1 MIQKKTRLPMNLP
14 NRLTL
19 LRIAMIP
26 LYLVLLT
33 GSAGCR
39 IGAALVFA
47 AASIT
52 DFFDG
57 RIARNR
63 NLITDFG
70 KFMDPI
76 ADKLLVLLPFLYFC
90 ATEPFGVAD
99 VWPVML
105 MVARE
110 IIVSGFRLV
119 ASTKGKVIAAD
130 KFGKVKT
137 AVQMVTVIAMTL
149 RPIIESAIPWF
160 GKIPWALLWLCGVLS
175 VYSGAEMIRKNLHIL
190 EVEE

>member
-1 MIQKKTRLPMNLP
+1 MKKSKLPMNLP
-14 NRLTL
+14 NRLTM

-26 LYLVLLT
+26 VYLLLLT
-33 GSAGCR
+33 GGNWCRFAAG
-39 IGAALVFA
+39 LVFA

-52 DFFDG
+52 DYFDG
-57 RIARNR
+57 KIARER
-63 NLITDFG
+63 SLITDFG

-137 AVQMVTVIAMTL
+137 ATQMVTVITMTL

>member
-1 MIQKKTRLPMNLP
+1 MKKNKLPMNLP
-14 NRLTL
+14 NRLTMV
-19 LRIAMIP
+19 RIVMIP
-26 LYLVLLT
+26 VYLLLLT
-33 GSAGCR
+33 GGNWCRFAAG
-39 IGAALVFA
+39 LVFA

-52 DFFDG
+52 DYFDG
-57 RIARNR
+57 KIARER
-63 NLITDFG
+63 SLITDFG

-99 VWPVML
+99 VWPVIL

-137 AVQMVTVIAMTL
+137 ATQMVTVITMTL

>member
-1 MIQKKTRLPMNLP
+1 MKKNKLPMNLP
-14 NRLTL
+14 NRLTMV
-19 LRIAMIP
+19 RIVMIP
-26 LYLVLLT
+26 VYLLLLT
-33 GSAGCR
+33 GGNWCRFAAG
-39 IGAALVFA
+39 LVFA

-52 DFFDG
+52 DYFDG
-57 RIARNR
+57 KIARER
-63 NLITDFG
+63 SLITDFG

-99 VWPVML
+99 VWPVIL

-137 AVQMVTVIAMTL
+137 ATQMVTVITMTL
-149 RPIIESAIPWF
+149 RPIIESVIPWF

-175 VYSGAEMIRKNLHIL
+175 VYSSAEMIRKNLHIL

>member
-1 MIQKKTRLPMNLP
+1 MKKNKLPMNLP
-14 NRLTL
+14 NRLTM

-26 LYLVLLT
+26 VYLLLLT
-33 GSAGCR
+33 GGNWCRFAAG
-39 IGAALVFA
+39 LVFA

-52 DFFDG
+52 DYFDG
-57 RIARNR
+57 RIARER
-63 NLITDFG
+63 SLITDFG

-76 ADKLLVLLPFLYFC
+76 ADKLLVLLPFMYFC

-137 AVQMVTVIAMTL
+137 ATQMVTVITMTL

>member
-1 MIQKKTRLPMNLP
+1 MKKSKLPMNLP
-14 NRLTL
+14 NRLTMV
-19 LRIAMIP
+19 RIVMIP
-26 LYLVLLT
+26 VYLFLLT
-33 GSAGCR
+33 GGNWCRFAAG
-39 IGAALVFA
+39 LVFA

-52 DFFDG
+52 DYFDG
-57 RIARNR
+57 KIARER
-63 NLITDFG
+63 SLITDFG

-76 ADKLLVLLPFLYFC
+76 ADKLLVLLPFMYFC

-137 AVQMVTVIAMTL
+137 ATQMVTVITMTL

>member
-1 MIQKKTRLPMNLP
+1 MKKSKLPMNLP
-14 NRLTL
+14 NRLTM

-26 LYLVLLT
+26 VYLLLLT
-33 GSAGCR
+33 GGNWCRFAAG
-39 IGAALVFA
+39 LVFA

-52 DFFDG
+52 DYFDG
-57 RIARNR
+57 RIARER
-63 NLITDFG
+63 SLITDFG

-76 ADKLLVLLPFLYFC
+76 ADKLLVLLPFMYFC

-137 AVQMVTVIAMTL
+137 ATQMVTVITMTL

>member
-1 MIQKKTRLPMNLP
+1 MKKSKLPMNLP
-14 NRLTL
+14 NRLTM

-26 LYLVLLT
+26 VYLLLLT
-33 GSAGCR
+33 GNNWCRFAAG
-39 IGAALVFA
+39 LVFA

-52 DFFDG
+52 DYFDG
-57 RIARNR
+57 RIARER

-110 IIVSGFRLV
+110 IVVSGFRLV
-119 ASTKGKVIAAD
+119 ASAQGSVIAAD

-137 AVQMVTVIAMTL
+137 AVQMGTVLALTL
-149 RPIIESAIPWF
+149 RPAIVPALPWF
-160 GKIPWALLWLCGVLS
+160 GTLCFVFLWICGALAL
-175 VYSGAEMIRKNLHIL
+175 YSGVEMIVKNRRIL

>member
-1 MIQKKTRLPMNLP
+1 MKKSKLPMNLP
-14 NRLTL
+14 NRLTM

-26 LYLVLLT
+26 VYLLLLT
-33 GSAGCR
+33 GGNWCRFAAG
-39 IGAALVFA
+39 LVFA

-52 DFFDG
+52 DYFDG
-57 RIARNR
+57 KIARER
-63 NLITDFG
+63 SLITDFG

-76 ADKLLVLLPFLYFC
+76 ADKLLVLLPFMYFC

>member
-1 MIQKKTRLPMNLP
+1 MKKNKLPMNLP
-14 NRLTL
+14 NRLTMV
-19 LRIAMIP
+19 RIVMIP
-26 LYLVLLT
+26 VYLFLLT
-33 GSAGCR
+33 GNNWCRFAAG
-39 IGAALVFA
+39 LVFA

-52 DFFDG
+52 DYFDG
-57 RIARNR
+57 RISRER

>member
-1 MIQKKTRLPMNLP
+1 MKKSKLPMNLP

-26 LYLVLLT
+26 LYLILLT
-33 GSAGCR
+33 GGLWSRFA
-39 IGAALVFA
+39 AALVFA

-52 DFFDG
+52 DYFDG
-57 RIARNR
+57 KIARKH

-76 ADKLLVLLPFLYFC
+76 ADKLLVLLPFVYFC
-90 ATEPFGVAD
+90 AIEPFGVAD
-99 VWPVML
+99 VWPVII

-110 IIVSGFRLV
+110 IVVSGFRLV
-119 ASTKGKVIAAD
+119 ACTQGRVIAAD

-137 AVQMVTVIAMTL
+137 ATQMVTVIAMTL
-149 RPIIESAIPWF
+149 HPIIVLVLPWF
-160 GKIPWALLWLCGVLS
+160 GTVCFAFLWVCGALS
-175 VYSGAEMIRKNLHIL
+175 AYSAAEMVIKNRSIL

>member
-1 MIQKKTRLPMNLP
+1 MKKSKLPMNLP
-14 NRLTL
+14 NRLTM

-26 LYLVLLT
+26 VYLLLLT
-33 GSAGCR
+33 GGNWCRFAAG
-39 IGAALVFA
+39 LVFA

-52 DFFDG
+52 DYFDG
-57 RIARNR
+57 RIARER

-76 ADKLLVLLPFLYFC
+76 ADKLLVLLPCLYFC

-137 AVQMVTVIAMTL
+137 ATQMVTVITTTL

>member
-1 MIQKKTRLPMNLP
+1 MKKSKLPMNLP
-14 NRLTL
+14 NRLTM

-26 LYLVLLT
+26 VYLLLLT
-33 GSAGCR
+33 GGNWCRFAAG
-39 IGAALVFA
+39 LVFA

-52 DFFDG
+52 DYFDG
-57 RIARNR
+57 KIARER
-63 NLITDFG
+63 SLITDFG

-76 ADKLLVLLPFLYFC
+76 ADKLLVLLPFMYFC

-130 KFGKVKT
+130 KSGKVKT
-137 AVQMVTVIAMTL
+137 ATQMVTVITMTL

>member
-1 MIQKKTRLPMNLP
+1 MKKNKLPMNLP
-14 NRLTL
+14 NRLTM

-26 LYLVLLT
+26 VYLLLLT
-33 GSAGCR
+33 GGNWCRFAAG
-39 IGAALVFA
+39 LVFA

-52 DFFDG
+52 DYFDG
-57 RIARNR
+57 RIARER
-63 NLITDFG
+63 SLITDFG

-76 ADKLLVLLPFLYFC
+76 ADKLLVLLPFMYFC

-119 ASTKGKVIAAD
+119 ASMKGKVIAAD

-137 AVQMVTVIAMTL
+137 ATQMVTVITMTL

>member
-1 MIQKKTRLPMNLP
+1 MKKSKLPMNLP
-14 NRLTL
+14 NRLTMV
-19 LRIAMIP
+19 RIAMIP
-26 LYLVLLT
+26 VYLLLLT
-33 GSAGCR
+33 GGNWCRFAAG
-39 IGAALVFA
+39 LVFA

-52 DFFDG
+52 DYFDG
-57 RIARNR
+57 KIARER
-63 NLITDFG
+63 SLITDFG

-137 AVQMVTVIAMTL
+137 ATQMVTVITMTL

>member
-1 MIQKKTRLPMNLP
+1 MKKNKLPMNLP
-14 NRLTL
+14 NRLTMV
-19 LRIAMIP
+19 RIAMIP
-26 LYLVLLT
+26 VYLLLLT
-33 GSAGCR
+33 GGNWCRFAAG
-39 IGAALVFA
+39 LVFA

-52 DFFDG
+52 DYFDG
-57 RIARNR
+57 KIARER
-63 NLITDFG
+63 SLITDFG

-137 AVQMVTVIAMTL
+137 ATQMVTVITMTL

-175 VYSGAEMIRKNLHIL
+175 VSARISQVGSE
-190 EVEE
+190 

>member
-1 MIQKKTRLPMNLP
+1 MKKNKLPMNLP
-14 NRLTL
+14 NRLTMV
-19 LRIAMIP
+19 RIAMIP
-26 LYLVLLT
+26 VYLLLLT
-33 GSAGCR
+33 GGNWCRFAAG
-39 IGAALVFA
+39 LVFA

-52 DFFDG
+52 DYFDG
-57 RIARNR
+57 KIARER
-63 NLITDFG
+63 SLITDFG

-137 AVQMVTVIAMTL
+137 ATQMVTVITMTL

>member
-1 MIQKKTRLPMNLP
+1 MKKSKLPMNLP
-14 NRLTL
+14 NRLTM

-26 LYLVLLT
+26 VYLLLLT
-33 GSAGCR
+33 GGNWCRFAAG
-39 IGAALVFA
+39 LVFA

-52 DFFDG
+52 DYFDG
-57 RIARNR
+57 KIARER

-76 ADKLLVLLPFLYFC
+76 ADKLLVLLPFMYFC

-119 ASTKGKVIAAD
+119 ASTKGKVISAD

-137 AVQMVTVIAMTL
+137 ATQMVTVITMTL

>member
-1 MIQKKTRLPMNLP
+1 MKKSKLPMNLP
-14 NRLTL
+14 NRLTMV
-19 LRIAMIP
+19 RIVMIP
-26 LYLVLLT
+26 VYLLLLT
-33 GSAGCR
+33 GGNWCRFAAG
-39 IGAALVFA
+39 LVFA

-52 DFFDG
+52 DYFDG
-57 RIARNR
+57 KIARER
-63 NLITDFG
+63 SLITDFG

-137 AVQMVTVIAMTL
+137 ATQMVTVITMTL

>member
-1 MIQKKTRLPMNLP
+1 MKKNKLPMNLP
-14 NRLTL
+14 NRLTMV
-19 LRIAMIP
+19 RIAMIP
-26 LYLVLLT
+26 VYLLLLT
-33 GSAGCR
+33 GGNWCRFAAG
-39 IGAALVFA
+39 LVFA

-52 DFFDG
+52 DYFDG
-57 RIARNR
+57 RIARER

-137 AVQMVTVIAMTL
+137 ATQMVTVITMTL

>member
-1 MIQKKTRLPMNLP
+1 MKKSKLPMNLP
-14 NRLTL
+14 NRLTM

-26 LYLVLLT
+26 VYLLLLT
-33 GSAGCR
+33 GGNWCRFAAG
-39 IGAALVFA
+39 LVFA

-52 DFFDG
+52 DYFDG
-57 RIARNR
+57 KIARER

-76 ADKLLVLLPFLYFC
+76 ADKLLVLLPFMYFC
-90 ATEPFGVAD
+90 ATEPFGLAD

-137 AVQMVTVIAMTL
+137 ATQMVTVITMTL

>member
-1 MIQKKTRLPMNLP
+1 MKKSKLPMNLP
-14 NRLTL
+14 NRLTM

-26 LYLVLLT
+26 VYLLLLT
-33 GSAGCR
+33 GGNWCRFAAG
-39 IGAALVFA
+39 LVFA

-52 DFFDG
+52 DYFDG
-57 RIARNR
+57 KIARER

-76 ADKLLVLLPFLYFC
+76 ADKLLVLLPFMYFC

-137 AVQMVTVIAMTL
+137 ATQMVTVITMTL

>member
-1 MIQKKTRLPMNLP
+1 MKKNKLPMNLP
-14 NRLTL
+14 NRLTMV
-19 LRIAMIP
+19 RIVMIP
-26 LYLVLLT
+26 VYLFLLT
-33 GSAGCR
+33 GGNWCRFAAG
-39 IGAALVFA
+39 LVFA

-52 DFFDG
+52 DYFDG
-57 RIARNR
+57 KIARER

-76 ADKLLVLLPFLYFC
+76 ADKLLVLLPFMYFC

-137 AVQMVTVIAMTL
+137 AVQMVTVITMTL

>member
-1 MIQKKTRLPMNLP
+1 MKKSKLPMNLP
-14 NRLTL
+14 NRLTM

-26 LYLVLLT
+26 VYLLLLT
-33 GSAGCR
+33 GGNWCRFAAG
-39 IGAALVFA
+39 LVFA

-52 DFFDG
+52 DYFDG
-57 RIARNR
+57 KIARER

-76 ADKLLVLLPFLYFC
+76 ADKLLVLLPFMYFC

-110 IIVSGFRLV
+110 ITVSGFRLV

-137 AVQMVTVIAMTL
+137 ATQMVTVITMTL

>member
-1 MIQKKTRLPMNLP
+1 MKKNKLPMNLP
-14 NRLTL
+14 NRLTMV
-19 LRIAMIP
+19 RIVMIP
-26 LYLVLLT
+26 VYLLLLT
-33 GSAGCR
+33 GGNWCRFAAG
-39 IGAALVFA
+39 LVFA

-52 DFFDG
+52 DYFDG
-57 RIARNR
+57 KIARER
-63 NLITDFG
+63 SLITDFG

-99 VWPVML
+99 VWPVIL

-137 AVQMVTVIAMTL
+137 ATQMVTVITMTL
-149 RPIIESAIPWF
+149 RPSIESAIPWF

-175 VYSGAEMIRKNLHIL
+175 VYSGAEMIRKNLHTL

>member
-1 MIQKKTRLPMNLP
+1 MKKSKLPMNLP

-19 LRIAMIP
+19 IRIAMIP
-26 LYLVLLT
+26 LYLLLLT
-33 GSAGCR
+33 GGNWCRFAAG
-39 IGAALVFA
+39 LVFA

-52 DFFDG
+52 DYFDG
-57 RIARNR
+57 KIARER
-63 NLITDFG
+63 GLITDFG

-76 ADKLLVLLPFLYFC
+76 ADKLLVLLPFMYFC

-137 AVQMVTVIAMTL
+137 ATQMVTVIAMTL
-149 RPIIESAIPWF
+149 RPIIESVIPWF
-160 GKIPWALLWLCGVLS
+160 DKIPWTLLWACGVLS

>member
-1 MIQKKTRLPMNLP
+1 MKKSKLPMNLP
-14 NRLTL
+14 NRLTM

-26 LYLVLLT
+26 VYLLLLT
-33 GSAGCR
+33 GGNWCRFAAG
-39 IGAALVFA
+39 LVFA

-52 DFFDG
+52 DYFDG
-57 RIARNR
+57 KIARER
-63 NLITDFG
+63 SLITDFC

-76 ADKLLVLLPFLYFC
+76 ADKLLVLLPFMYFC

-137 AVQMVTVIAMTL
+137 ATQMVTVITMTL

>member
-1 MIQKKTRLPMNLP
+1 MKKSKLPMNLP
-14 NRLTL
+14 NRLTM

-26 LYLVLLT
+26 VYLLLLT
-33 GSAGCR
+33 GGNWCRFAAG
-39 IGAALVFA
+39 LVFA

-52 DFFDG
+52 DYFDG
-57 RIARNR
+57 RIARER

-76 ADKLLVLLPFLYFC
+76 ADKLLVLLPFMYFC

-119 ASTKGKVIAAD
+119 ASTKGKVISAD

-137 AVQMVTVIAMTL
+137 ATQMVTVITMTL

>member
-1 MIQKKTRLPMNLP
+1 MKKSKLPMNLP
-14 NRLTL
+14 NRLTM

-26 LYLVLLT
+26 VYLLLLT
-33 GSAGCR
+33 GGNWCRFAAG
-39 IGAALVFA
+39 LVFA

-52 DFFDG
+52 DYFDG
-57 RIARNR
+57 KIARER
-63 NLITDFG
+63 SLITDFG

-76 ADKLLVLLPFLYFC
+76 ADKLLVLLPFMYFC

-137 AVQMVTVIAMTL
+137 ATQMVTVITMTL

>member
-1 MIQKKTRLPMNLP
+1 MKTSKLPMNLP

-19 LRIAMIP
+19 IRIAMIP
-26 LYLVLLT
+26 LYLLLLT
-33 GSAGCR
+33 GGNWCRFAAG
-39 IGAALVFA
+39 LVFA

-52 DFFDG
+52 DYFDG
-57 RIARNR
+57 KIARER
-63 NLITDFG
+63 GLITDFG

-76 ADKLLVLLPFLYFC
+76 ADKLLVLLPFMYFC

-137 AVQMVTVIAMTL
+137 ATQMVTVIAMTL
-149 RPIIESAIPWF
+149 RPIIESVIPWF
-160 GKIPWALLWLCGVLS
+160 GKIPWTLLWVCGVLS

>member
-1 MIQKKTRLPMNLP
+1 MNLP

-26 LYLVLLT
+26 LYLALLT

-57 RIARNR
+57 RIARSR

-76 ADKLLVLLPFLYFC
+76 ADKLLVLMPFIYFC
-90 ATEPFGVAD
+90 AIEPFGTAD

-110 IIVSGFRLV
+110 IVVSGLRLV
-119 ASTKGKVIAAD
+119 ASAHGSVINKKLKEYHLWITDLQKAMPSA
-130 KFGKVKT
+130 KETRTATPTGCGAKAGFG
-137 AVQMVTVIAMTL
+137 
-149 RPIIESAIPWF
+149 S
-160 GKIPWALLWLCGVLS
+160 
-175 VYSGAEMIRKNLHIL
+175 
-190 EVEE
+190 

>member
-1 MIQKKTRLPMNLP
+1 MKKSKLPMNLP
-14 NRLTL
+14 NRLTMV
-19 LRIAMIP
+19 RIVMIP
-26 LYLVLLT
+26 VYLFLLT
-33 GSAGCR
+33 GNNWCRFAAG
-39 IGAALVFA
+39 LVFA

-52 DFFDG
+52 DYFDG
-57 RIARNR
+57 KIARER

-110 IIVSGFRLV
+110 IVVSGFRLV
-119 ASTKGKVIAAD
+119 ASAQGSVIAAD

-137 AVQMVTVIAMTL
+137 AVQMGTVLALTL
-149 RPIIESAIPWF
+149 RPAIVPALPWF
-160 GKIPWALLWLCGVLS
+160 GTLCFVFLWICGALAL
-175 VYSGAEMIRKNLHIL
+175 YSGVEMIVKNRRIL

>member
-1 MIQKKTRLPMNLP
+1 MKKSKLPMNLP
-14 NRLTL
+14 NRLTMV
-19 LRIAMIP
+19 RIVMIP
-26 LYLVLLT
+26 VYLLLLT
-33 GSAGCR
+33 GGNWCRFAAG
-39 IGAALVFA
+39 LVFA

-52 DFFDG
+52 DYFDG
-57 RIARNR
+57 RIARER
-63 NLITDFG
+63 SLITDFG

-76 ADKLLVLLPFLYFC
+76 ADKLLVLLPFMYFC

-137 AVQMVTVIAMTL
+137 ATQMVTVITMTL

>member
-1 MIQKKTRLPMNLP
+1 MKKNKLPMNLP
-14 NRLTL
+14 NRLTM
-19 LRIAMIP
+19 LRIVMIP
-26 LYLVLLT
+26 VYLLLLT
-33 GSAGCR
+33 GGNWCRFAAG
-39 IGAALVFA
+39 LVFA

-52 DFFDG
+52 DYFDG
-57 RIARNR
+57 RIARER

-137 AVQMVTVIAMTL
+137 ATQMVTVITMTL

-175 VYSGAEMIRKNLHIL
+175 FYSGAEMIRKNLHIL

>member
-1 MIQKKTRLPMNLP
+1 MKKNKLPMNLP
-14 NRLTL
+14 NRLTMV
-19 LRIAMIP
+19 RIAMIP
-26 LYLVLLT
+26 VYLLLLT
-33 GSAGCR
+33 GGNWCRFAAG
-39 IGAALVFA
+39 LVFA

-52 DFFDG
+52 DYFDG
-57 RIARNR
+57 RIARER

-76 ADKLLVLLPFLYFC
+76 ADKLLVLLPFMYFC

-137 AVQMVTVIAMTL
+137 ATQMVTVITMTL

>member
-1 MIQKKTRLPMNLP
+1 MKKSKLPMNLP
-14 NRLTL
+14 NRLTMV
-19 LRIAMIP
+19 RIVMIP
-26 LYLVLLT
+26 VYLLLLT
-33 GSAGCR
+33 GGNWCRFAAG
-39 IGAALVFA
+39 LVFA

-52 DFFDG
+52 DYFDG
-57 RIARNR
+57 KIARER
-63 NLITDFG
+63 SLITDFG

-110 IIVSGFRLV
+110 IVVSGFRLV
-119 ASTKGKVIAAD
+119 ASAQGSVIAAD

-137 AVQMVTVIAMTL
+137 AVQMGTVLALTL
-149 RPIIESAIPWF
+149 RPAIVPALPWF
-160 GKIPWALLWLCGVLS
+160 GTLCFVFLWICGALAL
-175 VYSGAEMIRKNLHIL
+175 YSGVEMIVKNRRIL

>member
-1 MIQKKTRLPMNLP
+1 MKKNKLPMNLP
-14 NRLTL
+14 NRLTM

-26 LYLVLLT
+26 VYLLLLT
-33 GSAGCR
+33 GGNWCRFAAG
-39 IGAALVFA
+39 LVFA

-52 DFFDG
+52 DYFDG
-57 RIARNR
+57 KIARER

>member
-1 MIQKKTRLPMNLP
+1 MNLP
-14 NRLTL
+14 NKLT
-19 LRIAMIP
+19 
-26 LYLVLLT
+26 
-33 GSAGCR
+33 
-39 IGAALVFA
+39 
-47 AASIT
+47 
-52 DFFDG
+52 
-57 RIARNR
+57 IARVILVPFFMIFIILPDISPLSQLTCDLIAAVLFGIASLTDMLDGKIAR
-63 NLITDFG
+63 KYNLITEFG
-70 KFMDPI
+70 KVMDPI
-76 ADKLLVLLPFLYFC
+76 ADKLLVLLPFMYFC

-137 AVQMVTVIAMTL
+137 ATQMVTVITMTL